1 LLTAC
6 GLNEASQSDLPAVVS
21 ATGVGTSVG
30 TSIARIPTT
39 VYPTYIFTYTHRVS
53 DPNEKWARETAI
65 ATWDAGARTPP
76 PWPTVTAQ
84 AAAIE
89 TELSGIALTPYSTP
103 IHRVIPTPAG
113 AGRILNSKSRG
124 LGEPPVRNSWVAEIG
139 SVVIEVA
146 AGWSREDETQGLL
159 AIRERNTQTGEG
171 QGLEIFLSPTNSG
184 ALEVVDAAGQ
194 VLTLAAEDGT
204 IFYFDVQSRQW
215 VSAPTASPSPAISPL
230 PSLTP

>member
-1 LLTAC
+1 
-6 GLNEASQSDLPAVVS
+6 
-21 ATGVGTSVG
+21 
-30 TSIARIPTT
+30 
-39 VYPTYIFTYTHRVS
+39 
-53 DPNEKWARETAI
+53 
-65 ATWDAGARTPP
+65 
-76 PWPTVTAQ
+76 
-84 AAAIE
+84 
-89 TELSGIALTPYSTP
+89 
-103 IHRVIPTPAG
+103 
-113 AGRILNSKSRG
+113 
-124 LGEPPVRNSWVAEIG
+124 
-139 SVVIEVA
+139 VVIEVA